1 MSSPARFID
10 DPRWADFIPETPDAP
25 KRERK
30 LPAHEDCSRIDAE
43 AAAAHIAA
51 GGTLGAMPGYEERP
65 GQIDMLKAVAAAFNA
80 REHLMIEAGTGVGK
94 SIAYL
99 IPSILW
105 AWTNDT
111 PVVVSTATRNLQS
124 QLMESDIPKAVS
136 VLGDDAASFKAAL
149 LKGRANYLCLRAIDD
164 FFSPGYWTMSE
175 EEKAE
180 MPRFIEWLKTTKD
193 GDLDTYDGLPR
204 QLMSC
209 PSEECAGRRCRF
221 RSRCFVQK
229 ARRAAA
235 DAHLVVANHSLVLSE
250 AANGAAA
257 ILPAYARLVLDE
269 AHNLEQ
275 IATDCLCWMFSMDT
289 LSALLNRL
297 SRSPRGK
304 RGRPGGI
311 LASVERMMQK
321 GAFAGQT
328 GAMAALKDAYGAMVR
343 VKDAADAAMSVA
355 SRMFGPARDR
365 QCVRYKFLEG
375 RRRYSVHGLF
385 REYADGEWSEADM
398 RHAET
403 RLENELA
410 GLVNSIHEIRDAVD
424 DGAEAGEND
433 ISVQLSSICESI
445 VSFAS
450 EVHFTIRGEDE
461 NYAYWIEKLPPR
473 GKAKGPRMRLVAAPL
488 SVAASLESLLYSKK
502 DSVVLSSATLRVG
515 SDFKYMSKRLG
526 CAERFRAMAAQSP
539 FDYFRQCRALAA
551 DWLPD
556 PSADP
561 GGYSASLAG
570 MLGGL
575 LGASDARALVLFT
588 SYEMM
593 KDVAA
598 AARPELESR
607 GFELLVQGEGVSRES
622 MTKAL
627 KSGGRTVLFGA
638 QSFWEG
644 VDVAGEALSCV
655 VIARLPFA
663 QVGDPIIEA
672 RSEKIARDG
681 GSAFREYALP
691 EAVIRFRQGFGR
703 LVRTKRDRGVV
714 VITDPRLMT
723 KNYGAIFRKSIPAPV
738 HAVSDPGELSAAV
751 EEFFREG

>member
-1 MSSPARFID
+1 MSTPAQFID
-10 DPRWADFIPETPDAP
+10 DPCWADSIPELPDAAR
-25 KRERK
+25 RERR
-30 LPAHEDCSRIDAE
+30 LPSHEDCSRLDVE
-43 AAAAHIAA
+43 AAAAHLSA

-65 GQIDMLKAVAAAFNA
+65 GQIDMLKAVASAFNS

-99 IPSILW
+99 VPSILW

-124 QLMESDIPKAVS
+124 QLMDSDIPRAVK
-136 VLGDDAASFKAAL
+136 VLGSDAGRFKAAL
-149 LKGRANYLCLRAIDD
+149 LKGRANYVCLRAVGD
-164 FFSPGYWTMSE
+164 FFAPGYWTMSE
-175 EEKAE
+175 KEKE
-180 MPRFIEWLKTTKD
+180 LVPGFIEWLETTKD

-204 QLMSC
+204 QMLSC
-209 PSEECAGRRCRF
+209 LAEECGGRRCPYRT
-221 RSRCFVQK
+221 RCFVQK

-250 AANGAAA
+250 AANGASN

-297 SRSPRGK
+297 SRSPRGR

-311 LASVERMMQK
+311 LASVERLYQK
-321 GAFAGQT
+321 GAAAAAVVAGV
-328 GAMAALKDAYGAMVR
+328 KDAAGAMVR
-343 VKDAADAAMSVA
+343 VRDAADAAISVA
-355 SRMFGPARDR
+355 SRMFSPFKDGC
-365 QCVRYKFLEG
+365 QSVRYKFSGG
-375 RRRYSVHGLF
+375 RRRYSVRGLF
-385 REYADGEWSEADM
+385 HEYAESEWNENDM
-398 RHAET
+398 LRAET

-410 GLVNSIHEIRDAVD
+410 GLVSILHEIRDALQE
-424 DGAEAGEND
+424 GQPAEDAD
-433 ISVQLSSICESI
+433 IPAQLDSIAESI
-445 VSFAS
+445 VSFAN
-450 EVHFTIRGEDE
+450 EVHFTIRGEKE
-461 NYAYWIEKLPPR
+461 EYAYWIEKLDGR
-473 GKAKGPRMRLVAAPL
+473 GKGQRTRLVAAPL
-488 SVAASLESLLYSKK
+488 SVAESLEELLYSKK
-502 DSVVLSSATLRVG
+502 DSVILSSATLRTG

-526 CAERFRAMAAQSP
+526 CGDRFRAMTAQSP
-539 FDYFRQCRALAA
+539 FDYFRQCRTLAA

-556 PSADP
+556 PSVDP
-561 GGYSASLAG
+561 AGYSSALAG
-570 MLGGL
+570 VLSELFSATGG
-575 LGASDARALVLFT
+575 RALVLFT

-593 KDVAA
+593 RAVAD
-598 AARPELESR
+598 AARGELESR
-607 GFELLVQGEGVSRES
+607 GLALIVQGEGLSRES

-627 KSGGRTVLFGA
+627 KSGRGTVLFGA

-663 QVGDPIIEA
+663 QVADPIVEA
-672 RSEKIARDG
+672 RSEKIERDG
-681 GSAFREYALP
+681 GNPFREYSLP

-714 VITDPRLMT
+714 VVTDPRLMT
-723 KNYGAIFRKSIPAPV
+723 KNYGAVFRKSIPAPV
-738 HAVSDPGELSAAV
+738 RAVPDLGELSSAV
-751 EEFFREG
+751 KEFFQEG